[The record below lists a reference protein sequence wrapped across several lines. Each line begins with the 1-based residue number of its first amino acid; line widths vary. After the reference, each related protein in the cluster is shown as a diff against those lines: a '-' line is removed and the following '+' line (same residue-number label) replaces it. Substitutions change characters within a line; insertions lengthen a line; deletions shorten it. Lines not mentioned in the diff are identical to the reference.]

1 MLTGATGLVLPGSGP
16 ARCVF
21 VLKTALIAALGAV
34 VLAAC
39 GDVHCMCIGNP
50 YVPPPSPT
58 ISPGP
63 GFDAVAT
70 EHDTAVTITVGQK
83 LELVL
88 HARPGMTNW
97 ANVRSGDT
105 SVLAPIANPAA
116 TAAPGV
122 TLAGFQADAVGTA
135 VITASA
141 GAACSPGQACPQF
154 AILYSVTVTVR
165 PSL

>member
-1 MLTGATGLVLPGSGP
+1 MLTGATGQVLPGSGD

-21 VLKTALIAALGAV
+21 VLKTVLFAVLAIV
-34 VLAAC
+34 VLSAC
-39 GDVHCMCIGNP
+39 DIGHCQCIGNP

-97 ANVRSGDT
+97 ANVRSSDT

-116 TAAPGV
+116 TAARGV
-122 TLAGFQADAVGTA
+122 TLAGFQAEAVGTA

-154 AILYSVTVTVR
+154 AILYSVMVTVR